1 MGIEFTPYS
10 HILKRD
16 KKDEELE
23 HKILNEN
30 NSIFINDK
38 RSSLLSNENGYRKK
52 NNLLKILGSKV
63 E

>member
-38 RSSLLSNENGYRKK
+38 RSFLLQNENGFRKK
-52 NNLLKILGSKV
+52 NHLLKILGSKV